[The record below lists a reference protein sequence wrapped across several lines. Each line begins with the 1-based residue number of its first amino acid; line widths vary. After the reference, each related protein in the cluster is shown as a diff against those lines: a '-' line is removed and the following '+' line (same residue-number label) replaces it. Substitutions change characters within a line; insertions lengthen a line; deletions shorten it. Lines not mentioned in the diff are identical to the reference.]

1 MDSYCQ
7 FFRKTKNLSCIALIT
22 TALLASCSFKSDG
35 NGDGSGGGYPATGST
50 NLEINP
56 NGDSDGDGI
65 KNADEVSRGS
75 NPFIA
80 DLPELKNK
88 FLQNYKIE
96 VYYHAKGSDPTT
108 DQKSYTINTDVKE
121 TNSDYK
127 FRVGNVFAREHALK
141 SASSLARFPNHSK
154 GEITERDFSW
164 VKYPDIDPRFFHSE
178 TLKNKE
184 IFNEN
189 NIIDNIKITLTNQVK
204 LNENPFFKEIKNLKL
219 NYYFYNHETENYEL
233 LKTTVTDRHFQ
244 TGIFETFE
252 SVIENAPINLVKD
265 SFFKRG
271 EFIISEVDDYEIPA
285 LSTNYK
291 TLLTSIKAKTIPV
304 LYESPLEEKFYYVA
318 SGEKGIRFQ
327 DVLKIIFD
335 RNYEVKEDSLTKI
348 KEFQNN
354 LPEFTYLSEVAD
366 KDKLGKWFVMT
377 NEFKEH
383 YLDRNYTPSDRIVLT
398 YNLGSEL
405 SHQENEH
412 FFSFEKEFSSNK
424 DEIILPLG
432 TANSRSDIQIQ
443 LMPINRFGTQ
453 VTNEK
458 IRWETPSSCGK
469 NCIPKHMVCH
479 WDVNS
484 YRNYDEPFIFTS
496 DFLGDGEKLY
506 LVIEGEEFK
515 FSDLLKAKK
524 IQIHKVGNN
533 AHIEIKNLSSIK
545 EIKPFDEVRISL
557 KVKTFKENT
566 FFGIKLVGVE
576 GDWRG
581 IGGCPFNTPQVA
593 QTRNTQI
600 SKDTMELGEISWLI
614 NDLANRG
621 YAYKFELKDS
631 GEYYQEIKMSV
642 SSSVTNYYN

>member
-1 MDSYCQ
+1 
-7 FFRKTKNLSCIALIT
+7 
-22 TALLASCSFKSDG
+22 
-35 NGDGSGGGYPATGST
+35 
-50 NLEINP
+50 
-56 NGDSDGDGI
+56 
-65 KNADEVSRGS
+65 
-75 NPFIA
+75 
-80 DLPELKNK
+80 
-88 FLQNYKIE
+88 
-96 VYYHAKGSDPTT
+96 
-108 DQKSYTINTDVKE
+108 
-121 TNSDYK
+121 
-127 FRVGNVFAREHALK
+127 
-141 SASSLARFPNHSK
+141 
-154 GEITERDFSW
+154 
-164 VKYPDIDPRFFHSE
+164 
-178 TLKNKE
+178 
-184 IFNEN
+184 
-189 NIIDNIKITLTNQVK
+189 
-204 LNENPFFKEIKNLKL
+204 
-219 NYYFYNHETENYEL
+219 
-233 LKTTVTDRHFQ
+233 
-244 TGIFETFE
+244 
-252 SVIENAPINLVKD
+252 
-265 SFFKRG
+265 
-271 EFIISEVDDYEIPA
+271 
-285 LSTNYK
+285 
-291 TLLTSIKAKTIPV
+291 
-304 LYESPLEEKFYYVA
+304 
-318 SGEKGIRFQ
+318 
-327 DVLKIIFD
+327 
-335 RNYEVKEDSLTKI
+335 
-348 KEFQNN
+348 
-354 LPEFTYLSEVAD
+354 
-366 KDKLGKWFVMT
+366 MT

-412 FFSFEKEFSSNK
+412 FFSFEKEFTSNK

-484 YRNYDEPFIFTS
+484 YRNFDEPFIFAS